1 MTIQK
6 NGQFNEIKVQMF
18 RILKVVLDTAE
29 CRLLLGGV
37 GRRVWKKRVYYV
49 SVVILLWVSR
59 CVSISRVE
67 PVFLLSSQTQ
77 QHNNITIT
85 IAV

>member
-67 PVFLLSSQTQ
+67 PDFFFLSSPTQ
-77 QHNNITIT
+77 HYKTTMI